1 MSATPPN
8 RRPSPS
14 LDIDYA
20 ALFAATPAP
29 CLILTPELVICEV
42 NRAYLDATHS
52 VREEIVGRPVFE
64 VFPDNPDD
72 PSADGVRNLRA
83 SLERVRST
91 GRSDSMAVQRY
102 DIQVRDAAGR
112 VRFEERY
119 WSPVNT
125 PVPDENGATAFL
137 IHRAEDVTD
146 YVHEHGRIGPA
157 RAIPI
162 QGLTDEQET
171 AAEVLARAQEL
182 QRANEQLRRVMLALQ
197 NAMLPSVTG
206 ELATTRT
213 AARYRP
219 ALGGMNVCGD
229 WYDVT
234 ELGDDR
240 LAIAVG
246 DVVGHG
252 LTAASTM
259 GQLRSALVAAT
270 IATQRPDRAIEILDI
285 YSRLIEPAFCS
296 TVVKLIVDFAAHT
309 ITYSTAG
316 HLPPILLRADGSA
329 QTLDQATAPP
339 LAVTS
344 LPQPRPSAQLT
355 FAAGDLLALYT
366 DGLIERRT
374 ENIQAGIDRLV
385 GVLRRHAR
393 DGIERTADAILAE
406 LAVHGSPSDDTAL
419 VLVSL

>member
-29 CLILTPELVICEV
+29 CLVLTPELVICEV
-42 NRAYLDATHS
+42 NRAYLDATHTI
-52 VREEIVGRPVFE
+52 RDQIVGRPVFE

-83 SLERVRST
+83 SLERVRAT
-91 GRSDSMAVQRY
+91 GRPDSMAVQRY
-102 DIQVRDAAGR
+102 DIQVRDATGR
-112 VRFEERY
+112 ARFEERY
-119 WSPVNT
+119 WSPINV
-125 PVPDENGATAFL
+125 PVLDETGAIAFL
-137 IHRAEDVTD
+137 IHRVEDVTH
-146 YVHEHGRIGPA
+146 YVHDHGANGPMPTV
-157 RAIPI
+157 PI
-162 QGLTDEQET
+162 RGLAQKQET
-171 AAEVLARAQEL
+171 AAEILARAREL
-182 QRANEQLRRVMLALQ
+182 QRANEQLRRVTLALQ

-270 IATQRPDRAIEILDI
+270 IATQRPDRAIEILDA

-296 TVVKLIVDFAAHT
+296 TVVKLIVDFVAHT

-316 HLPPILLRADGSA
+316 HLPPILLRADGSVQA
-329 QTLDQATAPP
+329 LDQATAPP

-344 LPQPRPSAQLT
+344 VPQRRPSAQLT
-355 FAAGDLLALYT
+355 FAAGDLLVLYT
-366 DGLIERRT
+366 DGLIERRA
-374 ENIQAGIDRLV
+374 EDIQAGIDRLV

-393 DGIERTADAILAE
+393 DGIERTADAVLAE
-406 LAVHGSPSDDTAL
+406 LAVHESPTDDTAL

>member
-1 MSATPPN
+1 MSAKPPN

-29 CLILTPELVICEV
+29 CLVLTPELVICEV
-42 NRAYLDATHS
+42 NRAFLEATHTD
-52 VREEIVGRPVFE
+52 REEIIGRPVFE

-72 PSADGVRNLRA
+72 PAASGVRNLRA
-83 SLERVRST
+83 SLERVRDT
-91 GRSDSMAVQRY
+91 GRPDSMAVQRY
-102 DIQVRDAAGR
+102 DIRVRDATGR
-112 VRFEERY
+112 ARFEERY
-119 WSPVNT
+119 WSPINT
-125 PVPDENGATAFL
+125 PVLDEHGATALL
-137 IHRAEDVTD
+137 IHRVEDVTD
-146 YVHEHGRIGPA
+146 YVHDLGRNGPS
-157 RAIPI
+157 RPVPI
-162 QGLTDEQET
+162 QGRAQEQET
-171 AAEVLARAQEL
+171 GADILARGQEL
-182 QRANEQLRRVMLALQ
+182 QQANEQLRRVTLALQ

-234 ELGDDR
+234 ELGDGR

-270 IATQRPDRAIEILDI
+270 IATQRPDRAIEILDF
-285 YSRLIEPAFCS
+285 YSRSIEPAFCS

-316 HLPPILLRADGSA
+316 HLPPILLRSDGSVQA
-329 QTLDQATAPP
+329 LDQATAPP
-339 LAVTS
+339 LAATS
-344 LPQPRPSAQLT
+344 VPQRRPSAQLT
-355 FAAGDLLALYT
+355 FATGDLLALYT

-374 ENIQAGIDRLV
+374 EDIQTGIDRLV
-385 GVLRRHAR
+385 GVLRRHAD
-393 DGIERTADAILAE
+393 DGIERMADAILAE